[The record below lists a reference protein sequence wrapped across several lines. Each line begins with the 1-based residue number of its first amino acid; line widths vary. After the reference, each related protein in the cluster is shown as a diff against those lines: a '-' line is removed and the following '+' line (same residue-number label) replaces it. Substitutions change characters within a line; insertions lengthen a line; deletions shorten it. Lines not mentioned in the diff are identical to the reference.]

1 MYADPT
7 KIRAH
12 ELKIRLNDSEADL
25 INALVQYT
33 GEQRAV
39 IAREM
44 LLAHARQVIKTN
56 STEAAHI

>member
-33 GEQRAV
+33 GDQRAV
-39 IAREM
+39 IAREL
-44 LLAHARQVIKTN
+44 LLAHVRQMLKTD
-56 STEAAHI
+56 TTAAQN